1 MKKHSNLDLKA
12 KLSKADILTVNSKYV
27 KYILENEQ
35 GGFCPFLLELKER
48 KSHLVSSS
56 EGFPNQLP
64 LCERFSVQAVINTAL
79 PFVRSSFYFGG
90 SSSSVL
96 ASLADSWGSCLSQ
109 NPSCRPGFSILSLL
123 AFTCL
128 LMNIE
133 QRTFPACLLQAWP
146 CAWCWDR

>member
-27 KYILENEQ
+27 KYILENER

-56 EGFPNQLP
+56 EGFPNQLS
-64 LCERFSVQAVINTAL
+64 LCERFSVQAVINTVL

-96 ASLADSWGSCLSQ
+96 ASLADLMGKLPLSE
-109 NPSCRPGFSILSLL
+109 PLL
-123 AFTCL
+123 PPRIFDIVLTRFY
-128 LMNIE
+128 MHPDE
-133 QRTFPACLLQAWP
+133 H
-146 CAWCWDR
+146 